1 MILTMLSSQAQE
13 KSRAISTN
21 VKYFYQDQPGCAAAS
36 ANVKLEELKID
47 VLALGDGSPGA
58 FLYRLLKL
66 LQKEVIIFLEQ
77 ILFQLFFIHV
87 PDFFN
92 KICRLY
98 LTFGSREAQAEKE
111 FNIFFCQIEM
121 QL

>member
-1 MILTMLSSQAQE
+1 MDYIEDTCQRKDYTINSSMILTILNRQAQE
-13 KSRAISTN
+13 ESRAISN
-21 VKYFYQDQPGCAAAS
+21 
-36 ANVKLEELKID
+36 LKID

-98 LTFGSREAQAEKE
+98 LTVGSREAQAEKE